1 MAKERRISLAEVT
14 DKNKHKLLRGDSD
27 ELDDRASPTLRDLTE
42 CLFFSPGDGRIWLN
56 NVRMVLMHN
65 LTMGTLRRE
74 LVDLLGVERA
84 RGVMTRTGYISGV
97 EGARLVRD
105 QWPNAEPIT
114 LFSAGTR
121 LHSLEGA
128 VQVETVHISFDA
140 AKGVYDGEFIWHNS
154 SEADAHISEF
164 GLGTHP
170 VCWMQL
176 GYAMGYVTTLFVK
189 PVIFREVE
197 CCSMG
202 HPNCRVVGKTAEQ
215 WGDISEDLRYLSAES
230 FVAGGFAPAP
240 AAGVSLPEL
249 DPALLD
255 PGKKLMVGVS
265 AAFTA
270 ACHRLRRVAPT
281 RATVLFLGESGV
293 GKELFAQM
301 LHEISPRKSKPF
313 VSVNCA
319 AIPETLVES
328 ELFGVERG
336 AYTGAVSSRA
346 GRFERANGG
355 TLFLDEV
362 SSLSLVA
369 QGKLL
374 RALQEGDVER
384 VGGTQTIRIDV
395 RVVAACNVD
404 LRREVEAG
412 RFREDLYFRL
422 NVFPVHL
429 PPLRERREDIPL
441 LLNYFLHRYNF
452 RHDRNVASFTPR
464 AFSTLLNY
472 NYPGNIRELQN
483 LVERGVISAEDG
495 SPIDLHHLFVSGEA
509 SSIAL
514 FAVAEGGRLSER
526 TGGARSKSETSDLFR
541 MLAEL
546 TGSSDT
552 ERISI
557 DSVDVAL
564 MDLAIEQSGGKLSRA
579 ARLLGLTR
587 PQLAYRLQKHKQR
600 GE

>member
-1 MAKERRISLAEVT
+1 MAKQRRISLAEVT
-14 DKNKHKLLRGDSD
+14 GKNRPSLPRGDSD

-56 NVRMVLMHN
+56 NVRMVLMHT
-65 LTMGTLRRE
+65 LTMGSLRRE
-74 LVDLLGVERA
+74 LVDMLGVERV
-84 RGVMTRTGYISGV
+84 RGVLTRTGYISGV

-105 QWPNAEPIT
+105 QWPNAEPIA

-121 LHSLEGA
+121 LHALEGA
-128 VQVETVHISFDA
+128 VRVEIVHINFDA
-140 AKGVYDGEFIWHNS
+140 AKGIYDGEFIWHSS
-154 SEADAHISEF
+154 SEAEAHISEF
-164 GLGTHP
+164 GLGTYP

-176 GYAMGYVTTLFVK
+176 GYAMGYVTTLFGK
-189 PVIFREVE
+189 PVIFREVQ
-197 CCSMG
+197 CSSMG
-202 HPNCRVVGKTAEQ
+202 DPVCRVVGKTAEQ
-215 WGDISEDLRYLSAES
+215 WDDVSEDLRYLSAEN
-230 FVAGGFAPAP
+230 FVAGGFAPTP

-265 AAFTA
+265 AAFAA
-270 ACHRLRRVAPT
+270 ACHRLQRVAPT

-301 LHEISPRKSKPF
+301 LQEISPCKNKPF

-319 AIPETLVES
+319 AIPDTLVES

-336 AYTGAVSSRA
+336 AYTGAVVSRA
-346 GRFERANGG
+346 GRFERADGG

-374 RALQEGDVER
+374 RALQEGEVER
-384 VGGTQTIRIDV
+384 VGGIRTISINV
-395 RVVAACNVD
+395 QVVAACNVD

-422 NVFPVHL
+422 NVFPIQL

-441 LLNYFLHRYNF
+441 LLNYFLHRYNV
-452 RHDRNVASFTPR
+452 RHGRNVASFTPR
-464 AFSTLLNY
+464 AFTALLNY
-472 NYPGNIRELQN
+472 DYPGNIRELQN
-483 LVERGVISAEDG
+483 LVERGVIAAEDG

-509 SSIAL
+509 SSSAL

-526 TGGARSKSETSDLFR
+526 TGRARTPDTPDIFR
-541 MLAEL
+541 ALAEL

-552 ERISI
+552 DRISI
-557 DSVDVAL
+557 DIVDRAL
-564 MDLAIEQSGGKLSRA
+564 MDLALERSGGKLSPA

-587 PQLAYRLQKHKQR
+587 AQLSYRMQKRKQ